1 MGRCCR
7 SVVSILGRCTAKIGW
22 SYNSTVMRSTKQPK
36 SEGGQLSF
44 VADLARLFRA
54 LGIPRD
60 RMITEEFAFR

>member
-1 MGRCCR
+1 
-7 SVVSILGRCTAKIGW
+7 
-22 SYNSTVMRSTKQPK
+22 MRSTKQPK